1 MENLKHKPIPLNPD
15 VAAVIAGFDIHISFN
30 KEPFRSMKSFVF
42 FCFFFDFTGGNKYS
56 DGFLKILKGASYAG
70 REGKLLVID

>member
-1 MENLKHKPIPLNPD
+1 MTLENLKHKPIPLNPD

-42 FCFFFDFTGGNKYS
+42 FFYFTGGNKYS
-56 DGFLKILKGASYAG
+56 DGFLKILKAASYAG
-70 REGKLLVID
+70 REGKLLDID